1 MFSRITKWYCMT
13 RNVINCLLDK
23 KMRSSLNQPK
33 AGVRMGILDAQCTW
47 RWQNS
52 KHRWRFSVH
61 TWWHCAPLMVALCT
75 VRHSTSCWC
84 KKKPNQGYSSKLR
97 QTLTRDRALERDLS
111 GTFIWVKIWIKK
123 IISSSSQNMS
133 YMFMLWIL
141 AVTDIQNNRKNC

>member
-1 MFSRITKWYCMT
+1 MT

-61 TWWHCAPLMVALCT
+61 TWWHCVPLMVALCT

-84 KKKPNQGYSSKLR
+84 KKAQPGLFIKVEANTDKRQSSR
-97 QTLTRDRALERDLS
+97 ERFVRNFYL
-111 GTFIWVKIWIKK
+111 
-123 IISSSSQNMS
+123 SQN
-133 YMFMLWIL
+133 LNKIL
-141 AVTDIQNNRKNC
+141 LFCNINTWSRKQERKF